1 MITQEYILKEIDR
14 FAEAVMKYDSEYR
27 RKNKLPKNHEL
38 RPYRWCSRDIV
49 FSLLVVKH
57 ERYGNY
63 LYVDVCLIANPSQY
77 YENSGARVAMGF
89 LLSEAY
95 KCGTTMEIV
104 FGKNI
109 EPRLENGQLKPRV
122 PAYICDLAIEL
133 EVSLK
138 HVFEG
143 HISPFE
149 ARQMYMG
156 LAGFSK
162 TTQEKIMKL
171 SVGGKL
177 TPERVC
183 FLVMGGLWSL
193 PEAEALI
200 LGSAH
205 PEDVLM
211 SASDPALRHVYL
223 DDLLAARGAV
233 LGGVLDRKLLKKELV
248 VNGQIVES
256 EDEEN
261 EIAFDFDEELYAK
274 IYKFGERLE
283 VPWVGG
289 KKVELSP
296 DINLAVLVR
305 SRTSSEILESADS
318 DLEHLGMLAGK
329 YKGSVVGVLYPRDW
343 EEIQQTDRGLS
354 LKREIEA
361 VGAHLMMSPES
372 VAGLDKEAMRRL
384 ETGRMVRHE

>member
-14 FAEAVMKYDSEYR
+14 FAEKVKKYDSEYR
-27 RKNKLPKNHEL
+27 QKDKLPKNHEL

-49 FSLLVVKH
+49 FSLLMVKH

-63 LYVDVCLIANPSQY
+63 LYADLCLIANPPQY
-77 YENSGARVAMGF
+77 YENSGAGVAMGF

-104 FGKNI
+104 FGKNV
-109 EPRLENGQLKPRV
+109 EPRLENGQQKSRV
-122 PAYICDLAIEL
+122 PAYICDLAIDL
-133 EVSLK
+133 GVSLK

-162 TTQEKIMKL
+162 TAQEKIMKL

-205 PEDVLM
+205 PEDVLT
-211 SASDPALRHVYL
+211 SASDPALRHLYL
-223 DDLLAARGAV
+223 DDLLAARGAI

-248 VNGQIVES
+248 INGQIVES

-261 EIAFDFDEELYAK
+261 DITFDFDEELYAK
-274 IYKFGERLE
+274 IYKFGEKLE
-283 VPWVGG
+283 LPWVEG

-296 DINLAVLVR
+296 DVSLAVLVR
-305 SRTSSEILESADS
+305 SRTSSEILEGADR
-318 DLEHLGMLAGK
+318 DLEHLSALVSK
-329 YKGSVVGVLYPRDW
+329 YRGSVVGLLYPRDW
-343 EEIQQTDRGLS
+343 EEIQTDRRLS
-354 LKREIEA
+354 LKRQIEA
-361 VGAHLMMSPES
+361 AGVYLMTSPES